1 MTTTSTHHPED
12 TMKKTT
18 TKKFPTTIMTKKIMK
33 QVIGATRDEF
43 GFVSL
48 PKRKGTSYR
57 GPSGRRVVDTQD
69 FLGAPPDF
77 VKAFD
82 QQGGTALIEQILKAR
97 ALFLCAPP
105 GPPNISGLY
114 LLEWQEAS
122 DRLRQMLEDLR
133 QARVKDDASRR
144 LSKRSRRKSRCT
156 SVTMPIQIDGQ
167 WNRLARRVEKP
178 IPYRHTFRD
187 RFLFLAPNVHDM
199 PIAFCLSKERRI
211 TRVNMR
217 TQKVKGDVILRVKYP
232 FERPCDRVLD
242 PSGGGGHPRALPVIT
257 VGMVLRTTVDM
268 VKEMFIGVK
277 LRRAGVLLN
286 RTGVSSRFGATCHG
300 PEDLCIGGFTTE
312 KIGDDLIIHALI
324 DS

>member
-12 TMKKTT
+12 TMKKPT
-18 TKKFPTTIMTKKIMK
+18 TKPTTKAPTTIMTKKIMK

-48 PKRKGTSYR
+48 PKRKGASYR
-57 GPSGRRVVDTQD
+57 GHGGRRMVDTQD

-82 QQGGTALIEQILKAR
+82 QQGGTKLIEEILRAR
-97 ALFLCAPP
+97 ANFLCTPP
-105 GPPNISGLY
+105 GPPNIRGLY

-167 WNRLARRVEKP
+167 WNRCTRRVERP
-178 IPYRHTFRD
+178 ISYRHIFRD
-187 RFLFLAPNVHDM
+187 DFLFLAPNVNDM
-199 PIAFCLSKERRI
+199 PIA
-211 TRVNMR
+211 TRR
-217 TQKVKGDVILRVKYP
+217 TQKGDVILRVKYP
-232 FERPCDRVLD
+232 FERPCDTGLPCD
-242 PSGGGGHPRALPVIT
+242 MLLRAPVT
-257 VGMVLRTTVDM
+257 VGDVLRTTVDTIAN
-268 VKEMFIGVK
+268 MFHGVK

-286 RTGVSSRFGATCHG
+286 RTGVSSRFGMTCHG